1 MLAFKTTGGG
11 LAVQKVFRVYTV
23 IVLDGRAK
31 KKVRIALQLL
41 FNA

>member
-31 KKVRIALQLL
+31 KKSEDSLATSL
-41 FNA
+41 